1 MPQRPPF
8 DIQLHKYTNQ
18 IPSKAEERRTSGPT
32 ALGLDGNK
40 SLGALSLGIDD
51 KDAFLQIE
59 RRAGGNRSFKNKPS
73 GEDTGFI
80 KRVSCLCFS

>member
-8 DIQLHKYTNQ
+8 DFQLHKYTSQ

-32 ALGLDGNK
+32 ALGLDGNERL
-40 SLGALSLGIDD
+40 SALSLGIDD

-59 RRAGGNRSFKNKPS
+59 RRVG
-73 GEDTGFI
+73 
-80 KRVSCLCFS
+80 